1 MLSGGNE
8 ITCGSEARMEDGV
21 TFRELL
27 AYTDAETER
36 WHAWF
41 RGQPAEVLETRVG
54 DASRQTVRELIGH
67 VFAVEMRYAQ
77 RLLDRPVTGYEELD
91 MGSLDA
97 LWRIHAR
104 SRGLLREYLDA
115 MPAGERARP
124 MTFQTRKLGELSA
137 TAHKVVMHAFLHGIR
152 HWAQIA
158 TALRQAG
165 HPPQWEHDWLMSD
178 AV

>member
-1 MLSGGNE
+1 
-8 ITCGSEARMEDGV
+8 MEDGA

-36 WHAWF
+36 WHAWL
-41 RGQPAEVLETRVG
+41 RDQPAEVLQVRIGEG
-54 DASRQTVRELIGH
+54 SRATVRDLIGH
-67 VFAVEMRYAQ
+67 VFAAELRYAQ
-77 RLLDRPVTGYEELD
+77 RLLGQPATAYEELE

-97 LWRIHAR
+97 LWRIHAEAR
-104 SRGLLREYLDA
+104 RALRAYLDA
-115 MPAGERARP
+115 MPASERDRQ
-124 MTFQTRKLGELSA
+124 MTFNTRTLGTLSA
-137 TAHKVVMHAFLHGIR
+137 TAHKMAVHVFLHGIR

-165 HPPQWEHDWLMSD
+165 HPQPWEHDWLLSD

>member
-1 MLSGGNE
+1 
-8 ITCGSEARMEDGV
+8 MEDGV

-36 WHAWF
+36 WYAWLA
-41 RGQPAEVLETRVG
+41 GQPAEVLDVRIG
-54 DASRQTVRELIGH
+54 DATRETVRELIGH
-67 VFAVEMRYAQ
+67 VFAVELRYAQ
-77 RLLDRPVTGYEELD
+77 RLLDLPVTAYEELD

-97 LWRIHAR
+97 LWRIHRDAR
-104 SRGLLREYLDA
+104 HRLRAYLES
-115 MPAGERARP
+115 MPAGERERE
-124 MTFQTRKLGELSA
+124 MTFQTRKLGPLSA

-165 HPPQWEHDWLMSD
+165 YPPQWEHDWLMCD

>member
-1 MLSGGNE
+1 
-8 ITCGSEARMEDGV
+8 MEDGV

-36 WHAWF
+36 WYAWL
-41 RGQPAEVLETRVG
+41 REQPAEVLQVRVG
-54 DASRQTVRELIGH
+54 DATRETVRELIGH
-67 VFAVEMRYAQ
+67 IFAVELRYAQ
-77 RLLDRPVTGYEELD
+77 RLLDLPVSAYEDLD

-97 LWRIHAR
+97 LWGVHRDAR
-104 SRGLLREYLDA
+104 HRLRAYLEG
-115 MPAGERARP
+115 MLPGERTRE
-124 MTFQTRKLGELSA
+124 MTFQTRKLGTLSA

-165 HPPQWEHDWLMSD
+165 YPPQWEHDWLMCE
-178 AV
+178 VV